1 MSLAWLVLW
10 TWGQSPYGR
19 YLDHD
24 QLSTVLGEDAILLV
38 VFVAGWT
45 LMVFAMMLPTSLP
58 LIALFHTMTRGRSDH
73 MLLMTLL
80 IAGYVGTWMVF
91 GAIVHAGDLGLHEAV
106 EQSAWLEANSWAIG
120 AGTLMLAGV
129 YQFTP
134 LKYQCLDKCRS
145 PLSFVM
151 EHWRGSHE
159 RTQSL
164 WLGVH
169 HGIFCI
175 GCCWS
180 LMLLMFAVG
189 AGSIGWMLVL
199 GDGDGHREE
208 HAMGPPAREAVGAD
222 PYRRLDS
229 DNVSGLGFLAPV
241 ATLATF
247 ARLQSRRWRGHRY
260 LTFRLGF
267 SQGTHHSQGVGR

>member
-1 MSLAWLVLW
+1 
-10 TWGQSPYGR
+10 
-19 YLDHD
+19 
-24 QLSTVLGEDAILLV
+24 
-38 VFVAGWT
+38 
-45 LMVFAMMLPTSLP
+45 
-58 LIALFHTMTRGRSDH
+58 
-73 MLLMTLL
+73 
-80 IAGYVGTWMVF
+80 MVF
-91 GAIVHAGDLGLHEAV
+91 GAIVHVGDLGLHEAV
-106 EQSAWLEANSWAIG
+106 EQSTWLEANSWAIG

-199 GDGDGHREE
+199 GMVMAIEKNMPWGRQLAKPLGLILI
-208 HAMGPPAREAVGAD
+208 VGSIAII
-222 PYRRLDS
+222 LASSDS
-229 DNVSGLGFLAPV
+229 W
-241 ATLATF
+241 
-247 ARLQSRRWRGHRY
+247 LQ
-260 LTFRLGF
+260 
-267 SQGTHHSQGVGR
+267 